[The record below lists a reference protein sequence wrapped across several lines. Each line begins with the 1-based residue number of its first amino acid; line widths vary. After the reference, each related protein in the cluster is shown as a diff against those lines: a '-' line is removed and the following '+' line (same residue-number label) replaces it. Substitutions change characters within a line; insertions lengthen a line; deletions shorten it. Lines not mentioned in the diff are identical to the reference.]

1 MLPKKTYMIL
11 HYLFQSEKHNL
22 KVSIKC
28 DKYYNNINTY
38 MMVDVVQGCSWWN
51 DWSGRGNELKKVH
64 RSWEKVRGFAGI
76 EGAMKGKRC
85 GHLSLDSLGQL
96 GSLSGEIWERMRFQ
110 IWILH

>member
-38 MMVDVVQGCSWWN
+38 MMVDVVQGC
-51 DWSGRGNELKKVH
+51 G
-64 RSWEKVRGFAGI
+64 
-76 EGAMKGKRC
+76 
-85 GHLSLDSLGQL
+85 
-96 GSLSGEIWERMRFQ
+96 
-110 IWILH
+110 